1 MPTYGKCFSCLWAIP
16 YCMTFPFSEY
26 CTACILKHSFQF
38 AVFNSDPPF
47 YLVCTISIIRNFTY
61 VNIVYVIL
69 RISIFCCWIQ
79 QAADSFASTNIEDF
93 KSQRTIQRSLRLYAQ
108 VSFQTIIILNN
119 WSHFFAIYYIVFV
132 WHGLVQHDC
141 IMPFICQ
148 QYSSLQIQS

>member
-47 YLVCTISIIRNFTY
+47 YLVCAIIIIRNFTY

-93 KSQRTIQRSLRLYAQ
+93 KSQRTIQLILAEILCSSIFSKNYDFKSL
-108 VSFQTIIILNN
+108 VSLFRNIL
-119 WSHFFAIYYIVFV
+119 HR
-132 WHGLVQHDC
+132 
-141 IMPFICQ
+141 ICLAWF
-148 QYSSLQIQS
+148 SSA